1 MGTRGLYGFHKNGI
15 DKLTYNHLGSYPDS
29 LGKKIVEFCK
39 CAGRDGMN
47 SLFDHIELV
56 SEDAKPTQK
65 QIEYCME
72 HDLAVYADG
81 WCWTLRP
88 NQGCPENWLPF
99 IDSGSKVY
107 MIDNSSFIK
116 DSLFCEYAYIVNLD
130 TDQLE
135 FYCGFQH
142 KPDET
147 NRYGCEENR
156 GYYPCRMV
164 ACFPLDVI
172 AHGTV
177 EEIVK
182 QMMNRADH
190 QDDEEA

>member
-1 MGTRGLYGFHKNGI
+1 MSASTGDVLYDHPFSFPPASIAFCRGRAK
-15 DKLTYNHLGSYPDS
+15 
-29 LGKKIVEFCK
+29 
-39 CAGRDGMN
+39 RDPSVGAFW
-47 SLFDHIELV
+47 S
-56 SEDAKPTQK
+56 
-65 QIEYCME
+65 
-72 HDLAVYADG
+72 
-81 WCWTLRP
+81 
-88 NQGCPENWLPF
+88 
-99 IDSGSKVY
+99 
-107 MIDNSSFIK
+107 
-116 DSLFCEYAYIVNLD
+116 
-130 TDQLE
+130 
-135 FYCGFQH
+135 

-182 QMMNRADH
+182 QMNRADH

>member
-1 MGTRGLYGFHKNGI
+1 
-15 DKLTYNHLGSYPDS
+15 
-29 LGKKIVEFCK
+29 
-39 CAGRDGMN
+39 MN

-65 QIEYCME
+65 QIEYCMA
-72 HDLAVYADG
+72 HDLGVDG
-81 WCWTLRP
+81 GDWYWTLRP

-107 MIDNSSFIK
+107 MIDNLSFIK

-147 NRYGCEENR
+147 NRYGCEEDR

-172 AHGTV
+172 AHEINEMEV
-177 EEIVK
+177 ALEERLTDSIYP
-182 QMMNRADH
+182 MCLADG
-190 QDDEEA
+190 EYRLSVIRPR

>member
-1 MGTRGLYGFHKNGI
+1 MSCDIVSDLTISAIVCALAGTGYGAAGLHDEN
-15 DKLTYNHLGSYPDS
+15 
-29 LGKKIVEFCK
+29 
-39 CAGRDGMN
+39 
-47 SLFDHIELV
+47 
-56 SEDAKPTQK
+56 DAKPTQK
-65 QIEYCME
+65 QIEYCMA
-72 HDLAVYADG
+72 HDLGVDG
-81 WCWTLRP
+81 GDWYWTLRP

-107 MIDNSSFIK
+107 MIDNLSFIK

-147 NRYGCEENR
+147 NRYGCEEDR

-182 QMMNRADH
+182 QMNRANH
-190 QDDEEA
+190 RDDEEA

>member
-15 DKLTYNHLGSYPDS
+15 DKLTYNHLDSYPDW

-56 SEDAKPTQK
+56 SEDAKPTPK

-72 HDLAVYADG
+72 HDLGVDG
-81 WCWTLRP
+81 GDWGWTLCP

-99 IDSGSKVY
+99 IDSGLKIY
-107 MIDNSSFIK
+107 MIDSLPFIK

-147 NRYGCEENR
+147 NRYGCEEDQ

-164 ACFPLDVI
+164 ACFSLDVI

-182 QMMNRADH
+182 QMNRADH

>member
-15 DKLTYNHLGSYPDS
+15 DKLTYNHLDSYPDW
-29 LGKKIVEFCK
+29 LGKKIVEFC
-39 CAGRDGMN
+39 
-47 SLFDHIELV
+47 
-56 SEDAKPTQK
+56 
-65 QIEYCME
+65 ME
-72 HDLAVYADG
+72 HDLGVDG
-81 WCWTLRP
+81 GDWYWTLRP

-147 NRYGCEENR
+147 NRYGCEEDQ

-182 QMMNRADH
+182 QMNRADH

>member
-1 MGTRGLYGFHKNGI
+1 
-15 DKLTYNHLGSYPDS
+15 
-29 LGKKIVEFCK
+29 
-39 CAGRDGMN
+39 
-47 SLFDHIELV
+47 
-56 SEDAKPTQK
+56 
-65 QIEYCME
+65 
-72 HDLAVYADG
+72 
-81 WCWTLRP
+81 
-88 NQGCPENWLPF
+88 
-99 IDSGSKVY
+99 
-107 MIDNSSFIK
+107 MIDNLSFIK